1 LPVPPNMETFL
12 DKNIDR
18 ICGNNFVDPAANHCA
33 HFVSH
38 AMGFTFSFNCRQH
51 TGGIDTPANIRVQEI
66 FARCPSVGRW
76 EDANVANAQL
86 IFVIRKDA
94 VNLATKTMQNIPEKH
109 IGVYQNGYVYHYFND
124 EDKVVK
130 QTVPDFFARYQAKY
144 AGDQGLFF
152 GEFPVVSDAPLTS

>member
-1 LPVPPNMETFL
+1 MSVLPDMETFL

-18 ICGNNFVDPAANHCA
+18 ICGNNFVAPAANHCA

-51 TGGIDTPANIRVQEI
+51 VGGNDTPANIRVQEI

-76 EDANVANAQL
+76 EDAKEANAQL

-94 VNLATKTMQNIPEKH
+94 VNLATKTMQNIPTHRRVSEWLRL
-109 IGVYQNGYVYHYFND
+109 Q
-124 EDKVVK
+124 

-152 GEFPVVSDAPLTS
+152 GEFPVVADPPLTS